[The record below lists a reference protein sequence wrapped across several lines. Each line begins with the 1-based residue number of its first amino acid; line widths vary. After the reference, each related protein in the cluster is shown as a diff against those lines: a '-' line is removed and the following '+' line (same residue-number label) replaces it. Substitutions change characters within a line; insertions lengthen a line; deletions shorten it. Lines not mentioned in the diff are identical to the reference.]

1 MFYYDYLS
9 PQDNVSVDPPL
20 DVEAT
25 ADGELLP
32 HVPVSKRLIK
42 INVYAMPISDGESE
56 VGAVMLTS
64 KTLTDDSGHDQ
75 SQCMPM

>member
-1 MFYYDYLS
+1 M
-9 PQDNVSVDPPL
+9 

-42 INVYAMPISDGESE
+42 ILNVCAMTISDGESE

>member
-1 MFYYDYLS
+1 M
-9 PQDNVSVDPPL
+9 

-32 HVPVSKRLIK
+32 HVPVSKRFTK
-42 INVYAMPISDGESE
+42 INVYTMMISDGESE

-75 SQCMPM
+75 SQCMPMRVQMMPHESQSDFLST